1 MVKAGYIG
9 GSKDP
14 LTRKLNYERDLAST
28 EGIDLSMLRWG
39 AILNN
44 ILSSI
49 SFNVLF
55 NFILN
60 LYLSLNLY
68 FEPSQFDFNMPDF
81 FDSFNITIE
90 KVGKAK
96 YGISKYGQSVYD
108 PPLLTYKDLARALWS
123 LRYQT
128 TCENALAYKHIGKT
142 VSNWIET
149 VKKQLLEKGLS
160 ESYFDGMVGLLSLV
174 EGKILTTAYFDF
186 AAFDVN
192 VFSYEVDGKNVI
204 IARNTE
210 NWKTG
215 NILETIGVY
224 ECHFDHSEFDYARFI
239 ENYGREGIKVKKE
252 ACDNLLEKI
261 KDFHARSGQF
271 KEYGVKGLFQRV
283 FFLERKDRLKWQGGK
298 HQVYLQRV
306 INEVK
311 RICNK
316 YGIIAQVRGA
326 YIAFAQE
333 LFYRGYVPHRRY
345 KRWKQVL
352 TDNDI
357 VNKYINMGCDKQ
369 VLNEIKGVVVKWRP
383 KT

>member
-28 EGIDLSMLRWG
+28 EGIDLSMFRWG
-39 AILNN
+39 AILND

-55 NFILN
+55 NFMIN

-90 KVGKAK
+90 KVRKAK

-108 PPLLTYKDLARALWS
+108 PSLLTYKDLARALWS

-128 TCENALAYKHIGKT
+128 TCENALAYKHMGKT
-142 VSNWIET
+142 VYSWIES
-149 VKKQLLEKGLS
+149 VKKALLEKGLS
-160 ESYFDGMVGLLSLV
+160 ESYFDGMIRILSLI
-174 EGKILTTAYFDF
+174 EGKILTGAYFDF

-192 VFSYEVDGKNVI
+192 VFNYEVDEKNI
-204 IARNTE
+204 ILARNTE

-224 ECHFDHSEFDYARFI
+224 ECHFDHSKFDYARFI
-239 ENYGREGIKVKKE
+239 EHYGRKGIKVKTE
-252 ACDNLLEKI
+252 ICNSLLNKI
-261 KDFHARSGQF
+261 REFHARSGQF
-271 KEYGVKGLFQRV
+271 DEQGAKGLYQHV
-283 FFLERKDRLKWQGGK
+283 FFLEKQEKLKWQGGK
-298 HQVYLQRV
+298 HQVYLQRTLN
-306 INEVK
+306 IVK
-311 RICNK
+311 QILNK
-316 YGIIAQVRGA
+316 HGVIAQVRGA

-333 LFYRGYVPHRRY
+333 LFYKNYKPHRRY
-345 KRWKQVL
+345 KRYKQIL
-352 TDNDI
+352 SDEDI
-357 VNKYINMGCDKQ
+357 VNKYLNMGCDKQ
-369 VLNEIKGVVVKWRP
+369 VLNEIKGVVTKWRP
-383 KT
+383 S